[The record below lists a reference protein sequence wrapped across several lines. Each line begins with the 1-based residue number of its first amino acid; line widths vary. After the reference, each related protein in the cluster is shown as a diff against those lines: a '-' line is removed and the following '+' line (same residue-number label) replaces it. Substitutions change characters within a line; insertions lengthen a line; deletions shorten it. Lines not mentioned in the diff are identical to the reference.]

1 MNDELKPCPF
11 CGGFKATIEPV
22 FIESF
27 STPRFCVICS
37 DCGADSQV
45 DLGQSGAEECW
56 NTRPIEDKLRAENE
70 RLRTALEWYADV
82 DHYLRGAPGENT
94 PREFIT
100 PMWLC
105 DVGERAR
112 KALEGGE

>member
-1 MNDELKPCPF
+1 MTEELKPCPF

-70 RLRTALEWYADV
+70 RLRAILAWYADEENYREEYYEDERCEDSMVRV
-82 DHYLRGAPGENT
+82 DR
-94 PREFIT
+94 
-100 PMWLC
+100 
-105 DVGERAR
+105 GERAR
-112 KALEGGE
+112 KALKGGE